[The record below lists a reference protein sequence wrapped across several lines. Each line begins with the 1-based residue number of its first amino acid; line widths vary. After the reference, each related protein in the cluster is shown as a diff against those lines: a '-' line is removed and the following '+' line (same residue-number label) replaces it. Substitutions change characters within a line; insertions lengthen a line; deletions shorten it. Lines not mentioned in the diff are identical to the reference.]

1 MLFNS
6 YAFLLLFLPLVFG
19 GYLLL
24 ARLRLARSASV
35 WLLFASLFFYGYW
48 EPRYLLLIGVS
59 ILWNY
64 GLGVL
69 LARGRHG
76 SALLAVGIVANLG
89 LLGYFKYA
97 NFFLQ
102 NAGTLVGAGFEP
114 TGIVLP
120 LAISFF
126 TFQQIAYLVDTRRDR
141 HAERSLLHYALF
153 VTFFPQLIAG
163 PIVRR
168 EELLPQL
175 LTERWGINA
184 SHIAQGFAVIS
195 IGLFKKVVIAD
206 SIAPTADALF
216 GFAAQ
221 GGVLSFAEAWVAAL
235 AFTFQLYFDFSG
247 YADIAIGLALMFDIR
262 LPQNFHS
269 PYKAANLIDFWRRW
283 HITLSRFLRDYL
295 YIPLG
300 GRGRHESERTRNLL
314 VTMLLGGLWHG
325 AGWTYVVW
333 GAWHGA
339 GLALN
344 HAWRRVRGGQERGTK
359 SVPGMFVGTFVTYLF
374 VVFGWVLFRAQ
385 DLATSRS
392 IMASMVG
399 LHGVDLPLSAAP
411 LLGGVLDGA
420 RFGGAFPN
428 ALFATLP
435 VVAGVLLLQTFVWL
449 LPNTQAFMGASR
461 AALVTY
467 TGHFRRHAYLRWVPG
482 YLQGGVMAAAFC
494 LSLLLL
500 LGWQQQFVYFQF

>member
-6 YAFLLLFLPLVFG
+6 YDFLLLFLPLVFG
-19 GYLLL
+19 VYVLL
-24 ARLRLARSASV
+24 ARLHLARSASI
-35 WLLFASLFFYGYW
+35 LLLASSLFFYGYW

-64 GLGVL
+64 GLGLL
-69 LARGRHG
+69 LARGRHCG
-76 SALLAVGIVANLG
+76 PLLAVGVVSNLG

-97 NFFLQ
+97 DFFLE
-102 NAGTLVGAGFEP
+102 NAVALVGAGFEP

-175 LTERWGINA
+175 LNERWRVNT
-184 SHIAQGFAVIS
+184 SHIAQGLAVIS

-206 SIAPTADALF
+206 SIAPTADAIF
-216 GFAAQ
+216 DFAAQ

-235 AFTFQLYFDFSG
+235 AFTFRLYFDFSG
-247 YADIAIGLALMFDIR
+247 YADIAIGLALIFGIR

-300 GRGRHESERTRNLL
+300 GKGRHEYERTRNLL

-325 AGWTYVVW
+325 AGWNYVLW
-333 GAWHGA
+333 GAWHGV

-344 HAWRRVRGGQERGTK
+344 HAWRRLMGGGEQGTR
-359 SVPGMFVGTFVTYLF
+359 SLPGILVGTLLTYLF

-385 DLATSRS
+385 DLTTAGS

-399 LHGVDLPLSAAP
+399 MNGLDLPLSVAP
-411 LLGGVLDGA
+411 QLGGLFGGV
-420 RFGGAFPN
+420 RFEGAFPN
-428 ALFATLP
+428 ELFATLP
-435 VVAGVLLLQTFVWL
+435 MMAGLLLLQIFVWL
-449 LPNTQAFMGASR
+449 LPNTQAFMGVSR
-461 AALVTY
+461 SALVTY
-467 TGHFRRHAYLRWVPG
+467 TGRFQRHAYLRWAPG
-482 YLQGGVMAAAFC
+482 YLQGGALAAVFC

>member
-6 YAFLLLFLPLVFG
+6 YAFLLLFLPFVFG
-19 GYLLL
+19 LYLMQ
-24 ARLRLARSASV
+24 ARLHLARSASIL
-35 WLLFASLFFYGYW
+35 LLFASLFFYGYW
-48 EPRYLLLIGVS
+48 EPRYLLLMGAS

-64 GLGVL
+64 GLGLL
-69 LARGRHG
+69 LARGRYDG
-76 SALLAVGIVANLG
+76 PLLALGVVANLG

-97 NFFLQ
+97 DFFLE
-102 NAGTLVGAGFEP
+102 NAGALVGAVFEP

-141 HAERSLLHYALF
+141 HAERSLLHYSLF

-175 LTERWGINA
+175 LAEHWGINA
-184 SHIAQGFAVIS
+184 GHIAQGLAVIS
-195 IGLFKKVVIAD
+195 LGLFKKVVIAD
-206 SIAPTADALF
+206 SIAPTADTLF
-216 GFAAQ
+216 GYAAQ
-221 GGVLSFAEAWVAAL
+221 GGVLSFGEAWVAAL

-247 YADIAIGLALMFDIR
+247 YADIAIGLALIFGVR

-269 PYKAANLIDFWRRW
+269 PYKASNLIDFWRRW

-300 GRGRHESERTRNLL
+300 GKGRREYRRTLNLL

-325 AGWTYVVW
+325 ADWTYVAW

-344 HAWRRVRGGQERGTK
+344 HAWRGLSGGRERDTR
-359 SVPGMFVGTFVTYLF
+359 SSPGMLAGTLITYVF

-385 DLATSRS
+385 DMTTAVS

-399 LHGVDLPLSAAP
+399 MNGLDLPLSVAP
-411 LLGGVLDGA
+411 QLGGLLGSA
-420 RFGGAFPN
+420 RFEGAFPN
-428 ALFATLP
+428 ELFTTLP
-435 VVAGVLLLQTFVWL
+435 VMGGLLLLQLFVWA
-449 LPNTQAFMGASR
+449 LPNTQAFMGVSR
-461 AALVTY
+461 AALLTY
-467 TGHFRRHAYLRWVPG
+467 TGRFRRHAYLRWVPG
-482 YLQGGVMAAAFC
+482 YLQGGALAIVFC